1 MSVSARM
8 TLPEAKGMVDSGFHC
23 RQLTVVGL
31 GLMGGSL
38 ALALREHAG
47 QVIGVETSAA
57 ARALA
62 LERGIVASATA
73 DLREGVADAD
83 VVVLATPVR
92 SIIEMLEQRLG
103 TYMRSNTLLL
113 DLGSTKQ
120 RIGRAMRDLPIGIL
134 AVGGHPMTGRELS
147 GVAASDAT
155 MFRGRP
161 FVLCPNRRTTP
172 SALLRARALVL
183 ALGAIPVEM
192 DAERHDRVVA
202 AISHLPYLLSTALVA
217 TVADEGK
224 ADEAVWE
231 LAAGG
236 FRDMSR
242 LAGSDVRMMGD
253 ILSTNNQAVAMLL
266 AMFRMQLARIEAML
280 ISRDDQR
287 LADTLQ
293 PISES
298 RREWTVTNGVKHEP
312 G

>member
-1 MSVSARM
+1 MVSTNMPLMDGESA
-8 TLPEAKGMVDSGFHC
+8 VSSGFHC
-23 RQLTVVGL
+23 RRLTVVGL

-38 ALALREHAG
+38 ALALQGHADHI
-47 QVIGVETSAA
+47 VGVEINPR
-57 ARALA
+57 ARKLA
-62 LERGIVASATA
+62 VARGIVAGAT
-73 DLREGVADAD
+73 DNLREGVADAD

-92 SIIEMLEQRLG
+92 SIIDMLEQRLG

-120 RIGRAMRDLPIGIL
+120 GIGRAMQELPIGIL

-147 GVAASDAT
+147 GVGASDAAL
-155 MFRGRP
+155 FRGRP

-172 SALLRARALVL
+172 SALLRARALVT
-183 ALGAIPVEM
+183 ALGAIPIEM

-217 TVADEGK
+217 TVANEGEN
-224 ADEAVWE
+224 DEAVWE

-253 ILSTNNQAVAMLL
+253 ILSTNTQAVATLL
-266 AMFRMQLARIEAML
+266 AMFRMQLARLEAML
-280 ISRDDQR
+280 IARDDQG
-287 LADTLQ
+287 LTATLQ
-293 PISES
+293 PIRES
-298 RREWTVTNGVKHEP
+298 SREWTANNGAKHA
-312 G
+312 

>member
-1 MSVSARM
+1 MQMTMPDAESA
-8 TLPEAKGMVDSGFHC
+8 VVSGFHC

-38 ALALREHAG
+38 ALALQDHADR
-47 QVIGVETSAA
+47 ITGVELNAA
-57 ARALA
+57 ARELALA
-62 LERGIVASATA
+62 KGIAAEVTA

-103 TYMRSNTLLL
+103 AWLRSNTLLL

-120 RIGRAMRDLPIGIL
+120 RINLAMRDLPIGIL

-147 GVAASDAT
+147 GLEASDAT

-172 SALLRARALVL
+172 SALLRARALVQ
-183 ALGAIPVEM
+183 ALGAFPIEM

-217 TVADEGK
+217 TVANEGEND
-224 ADEAVWE
+224 AAIWE

-236 FRDMSR
+236 FRDTSR

-253 ILSTNNQAVAMLL
+253 ILSTNTQAVATIL
-266 AMFRMQLARIEAML
+266 AMFRMQLAQLEAML

-287 LADTLQ
+287 LVDTLQ

-298 RREWTVTNGVKHEP
+298 RREWIAGNGARHVQS
-312 G
+312 

>member
-1 MSVSARM
+1 MNEQTEMPDAESAV
-8 TLPEAKGMVDSGFHC
+8 ASGFHC

-38 ALALREHAG
+38 ALALREHADR
-47 QVIGVETSAA
+47 ITGVEDSAS
-57 ARALA
+57 ARELA
-62 LERGIVASATA
+62 LERGIVAQATA
-73 DLREGVADAD
+73 DLRDGVADAD

-120 RIGRAMRDLPIGIL
+120 GIGQAMQDLPIGIL
-134 AVGGHPMTGRELS
+134 AVGGHPMTGREQS
-147 GVAASDAT
+147 GVGASDAT
-155 MFRGRP
+155 MFQGRP

-183 ALGAIPVEM
+183 ALGAVPIEM
-192 DAERHDRVVA
+192 EAERHDRVVA

-217 TVADEGK
+217 TVANEGES
-224 ADEAVWE
+224 DEAVWE

-253 ILSTNNQAVAMLL
+253 ILSTNTQAVATLL
-266 AMFRMQLARIEAML
+266 AMFRMQLAQLEAML
-280 ISRDDQR
+280 ISHDDQR
-287 LADTLQ
+287 LAATLE

-298 RREWTVTNGVKHEP
+298 RREWTATNGAKHARS
-312 G
+312 

>member
-1 MSVSARM
+1 MNEMLTMPDAESAVA
-8 TLPEAKGMVDSGFHC
+8 TGFHC

-38 ALALREHAG
+38 ALALQDHADL
-47 QVIGVETSAA
+47 VTGVESSAA
-57 ARALA
+57 AREQA
-62 LERGIVASATA
+62 LERGIVAQATA

-120 RIGRAMRDLPIGIL
+120 GIGRAMQELPIGIL
-134 AVGGHPMTGRELS
+134 AVGGHPMTGREQS
-147 GVAASDAT
+147 GVAASDGT
-155 MFRGRP
+155 MFRERP

-172 SALLRARALVL
+172 SALIRARSLVM
-183 ALGAIPVEM
+183 ALGAIPIEM
-192 DAERHDRVVA
+192 EAERHDRVVA

-217 TVADEGK
+217 TVANEGK
-224 ADEAVWE
+224 NDEAVWE

-253 ILSTNNQAVAMLL
+253 ILSTNTQAVATLL
-266 AMFRMQLARIEAML
+266 AMFRMQLAQIEAML

-287 LADTLQ
+287 LVATLQ
-293 PISES
+293 PISKS
-298 RREWTVTNGVKHEP
+298 RREWTAANGARHAQP
-312 G
+312 

>member
-1 MSVSARM
+1 MQMAMPDGESA
-8 TLPEAKGMVDSGFHC
+8 VVSGFHC

-38 ALALREHAG
+38 ALALKDHADR
-47 QVIGVETSAA
+47 ITGVELNAA
-57 ARALA
+57 ARELA
-62 LERGIVASATA
+62 LEKGIVAGATA

-103 TYMRSNTLLL
+103 AWLRSNTLLL

-120 RIGRAMRDLPIGIL
+120 RINLAMRDLPIGIL

-147 GVAASDAT
+147 GLEASDAT

-172 SALLRARALVL
+172 SALLRARALVQ
-183 ALGAIPVEM
+183 ALGAFPIEM

-217 TVADEGK
+217 TVANEGEND
-224 ADEAVWE
+224 AAIWE

-236 FRDMSR
+236 FRDTSR

-253 ILSTNNQAVAMLL
+253 ILSTNTQAVATIL
-266 AMFRMQLARIEAML
+266 AMFRMQLAQLEAML

-287 LADTLQ
+287 LVDTLQ

-298 RREWTVTNGVKHEP
+298 RREWVAGNGARHVQS
-312 G
+312 

>member
-1 MSVSARM
+1 METR
-8 TLPEAKGMVDSGFHC
+8 LPDAESEVVTGFHC

-38 ALALREHAG
+38 ALALQRHAG
-47 QVIGVETSAA
+47 KVVGVEIDPA
-57 ARALA
+57 ARQLA
-62 LERGIVASATA
+62 LERGLVNEATG

-92 SIIEMLEQRLG
+92 SIIDMLEHRLG

-120 RIGRAMRDLPIGIL
+120 SINRAMRHLPIGIL
-134 AVGGHPMTGRELS
+134 AIGGHPMTGRESS
-147 GVAASDAT
+147 GAGDSDPG
-155 MFRGRP
+155 MFRSRP

-172 SALLRARALVL
+172 SALLRARALVE
-183 ALGAIPVEM
+183 ALGAIPIEM

-217 TVADEGK
+217 TVANEGEN
-224 ADEAVWE
+224 DEAVWD

-253 ILSTNNQAVAMLL
+253 ILSTNTQAVATLL
-266 AMFRMQLARIEAML
+266 AMFRMQLAQLEAML

-287 LADTLQ
+287 LTATLR

-298 RREWTVTNGVKHEP
+298 RREWTAGNGARHAKR
-312 G
+312 

>member
-1 MSVSARM
+1 MESQMPDAESAVV
-8 TLPEAKGMVDSGFHC
+8 TGFHC

-38 ALALREHAG
+38 ALALRPHAG
-47 QVIGVETSAA
+47 VVVGVEVDASA
-57 ARALA
+57 RQLA
-62 LERGIVASATA
+62 LERNIVHEATA

-83 VVVLATPVR
+83 VVVLAAPVR
-92 SIIEMLEQRLG
+92 SIIDMLEQRLG

-120 RIGRAMRDLPIGIL
+120 SINRAMRELPIGIL
-134 AVGGHPMTGRELS
+134 AVGGHPMTGRESS
-147 GVAASDAT
+147 GAGDSDPD
-155 MFRGRP
+155 MFRNRP

-172 SALLRARALVL
+172 SALLRARALVE
-183 ALGAIPVEM
+183 ALGAHPIEM

-217 TVADEGK
+217 TVANEGEN
-224 ADEAVWE
+224 DEAVWD

-253 ILSTNNQAVAMLL
+253 ILSTNTQAVATLL
-266 AMFRMQLARIEAML
+266 AMFRMQLAQLEAML

-287 LADTLQ
+287 LTATLR

-298 RREWTVTNGVKHEP
+298 RREWTAGNGARHAQP
-312 G
+312 

>member
-1 MSVSARM
+1 MQMTMPDAESA
-8 TLPEAKGMVDSGFHC
+8 VVSGFHC

-31 GLMGGSL
+31 GLMGASL
-38 ALALREHAG
+38 ALALQDHADR
-47 QVIGVETSAA
+47 VTGVELDAG
-57 ARALA
+57 AREQALA
-62 LERGIVASATA
+62 RGIVAGATA

-92 SIIEMLEQRLG
+92 SIIDMLEQRLG
-103 TYMRSNTLLL
+103 AWLRSNTLLL

-120 RIGRAMRDLPIGIL
+120 SIGRAMRDLPIGIL

-147 GVAASDAT
+147 GLEASDAALY
-155 MFRGRP
+155 RGRP

-172 SALLRARALVL
+172 SALLRARSLVR
-183 ALGAIPVEM
+183 ALGAIPIEM

-217 TVADEGK
+217 TVANEGES
-224 ADEAVWE
+224 DEAVWE

-236 FRDMSR
+236 FRDTSR

-253 ILSTNNQAVAMLL
+253 ILSTNTQAVATLL
-266 AMFRMQLARIEAML
+266 AMFRVQLAQLEAML
-280 ISRDDQR
+280 ISRDDER
-287 LADTLQ
+287 LVDTLL

-298 RREWTVTNGVKHEP
+298 RRNWTAGNGARHAQP
-312 G
+312 

>member
-1 MSVSARM
+1 MNEMLTMPDAESAVA
-8 TLPEAKGMVDSGFHC
+8 TGFHC
-23 RQLTVVGL
+23 RQLTVGGL
-31 GLMGGSL
+31 GLRGGSL
-38 ALALREHAG
+38 ALALQDHADL
-47 QVIGVETSAA
+47 VTGVESSAA
-57 ARALA
+57 AREQA
-62 LERGIVASATA
+62 LERGIVAQATA

-120 RIGRAMRDLPIGIL
+120 GIGRAMQELPIGIL
-134 AVGGHPMTGRELS
+134 AVGGHPMTGREQS
-147 GVAASDAT
+147 GVGASDAT
-155 MFRGRP
+155 MFRERP

-172 SALLRARALVL
+172 SALIRARSLVM
-183 ALGAIPVEM
+183 ALGAIPIEM
-192 DAERHDRVVA
+192 EAERHDRVVA

-217 TVADEGK
+217 TVANEGEN
-224 ADEAVWE
+224 DEAVWE

-253 ILSTNNQAVAMLL
+253 ILSTNTQAVATLL
-266 AMFRMQLARIEAML
+266 AMFRMQLAQIEAML

-287 LADTLQ
+287 LAATLQ

-298 RREWTVTNGVKHEP
+298 RWKWTAANGARHAKP
-312 G
+312 

>member
-1 MSVSARM
+1 MQMTMPDAESA
-8 TLPEAKGMVDSGFHC
+8 VVSGFHC

-38 ALALREHAG
+38 ALALKDHADR
-47 QVIGVETSAA
+47 ITGVELNAA
-57 ARALA
+57 ARELA
-62 LERGIVASATA
+62 LEKGIVAGVTA

-103 TYMRSNTLLL
+103 AWLRSNTLLL

-120 RIGRAMRDLPIGIL
+120 RINLAMRDLPIGIL

-147 GVAASDAT
+147 GLEASDAT
-155 MFRGRP
+155 MYRGRP

-172 SALLRARALVL
+172 SALLRARALVQ
-183 ALGAIPVEM
+183 ALGAFPIEM

-217 TVADEGK
+217 TVANEGEHD
-224 ADEAVWE
+224 AAIWE

-236 FRDMSR
+236 FRDTSR

-253 ILSTNNQAVAMLL
+253 ILSTNTQAVATIL
-266 AMFRMQLARIEAML
+266 AMFRMQLAQLEAML

-287 LADTLQ
+287 LVDTLQ

-298 RREWTVTNGVKHEP
+298 RREWIAGNGARHVQS
-312 G
+312 